1 VSSVVNCPR
10 GAGFWAQQCAQRSNG
25 ATITRDQLA
34 AIASAVDARATSF
47 TWADAT
53 RGFCDVIDPARPMDP
68 RKQALRQ
75 FAAFLANMC
84 AGELGIRTLDGGAV
98 SLDPGT
104 EVTVGGSQTTLG
116 DLAHSIDAHLVA
128 LQSVSIDGPGVRDDY
143 GRIADLL
150 GGFDDG
156 IGISVSCGTSGSPA
170 LSAQLLTA
178 QPNPFRAT
186 TTIGYTVATTG
197 PPRSACT
204 T

>member
-1 VSSVVNCPR
+1 
-10 GAGFWAQQCAQRSNG
+10 
-25 ATITRDQLA
+25 
-34 AIASAVDARATSF
+34 
-47 TWADAT
+47 
-53 RGFCDVIDPARPMDP
+53 MDP

-75 FAAFLANMC
+75 FGAFLANVC

-156 IGISVSCGTSGSPA
+156 IGISVSCGSGSPA
-170 LSAQLLTA
+170 LAGAQLLTA

-197 PPRSACT
+197 AATIGVYDLSGRLVRRITAGVESSGSHSFTWDGTDDSGARVHTGVYFVRGRIGAQPVRAQLLVLR
-204 T
+204 